1 MILVHGDFGVSD
13 CRDVFDNDTM
23 IDFTAFFVIEEDLVG
38 GDDVV
43 DDRGF
48 TDLLGTELTG
58 SRQILAIIVS
68 Y

>member
-43 DDRGF
+43 DNGSFADFLRA
-48 TDLLGTELTG
+48 ELTG
-58 SRQILAIIVS
+58 CRQILAIIVS